1 MKRAN
6 RLIRIPDAFIPAS
19 LLVAALLGQARNAAL
34 FFACTLAL
42 SLPSLFSGDALR
54 IAFAAQPSLRGVRG
68 SAKCALLLQ
77 LAALPVALLIAW
89 PLSLLGSPLTLP
101 FLIAGT
107 LYNIEHTFYEY
118 LYALGD
124 SASAALSRGL
134 SALLLLT
141 GLCLSGGGVA
151 AFQPHWLVGLSLLST
166 FIAALIALVSGSF
179 AQGKINAK
187 VIAAAP
193 RAAIQALMYPALFA
207 AVALLSG
214 MKGVSAAFFC
224 GLIFCGLCRTPFRRT
239 CAEAAPLNR
248 ALLIT
253 CAASAAIALAMR
265 LLPLKTATANVSIYA
280 GFDLFTTAV
289 AVLLASICGLAL
301 YGNFKREE
309 P

>member
-1 MKRAN
+1 MKRPN

-42 SLPSLFSGDALR
+42 SLLSLFSGDALR

-68 SAKCALLLQ
+68 SAKCALLMQ
-77 LAALPVALLIAW
+77 LAALPIALLIAW
-89 PLSLLGSPLTLP
+89 PLGLLNNALTLP

-118 LYALGD
+118 LYAMGD

-134 SALLLLT
+134 SSLLLLT
-141 GLCLSGGGVA
+141 GLCLSGGEA
-151 AFQPHWLVGLSLLST
+151 ADFQPHWLVGLSLLSA

-179 AQGKINAK
+179 AQGKINTK
-187 VIAAAP
+187 VIAASP
-193 RAAIQALMYPALFA
+193 RAAIQSLIYPALFA
-207 AVALLSG
+207 ALVLLAG
-214 MKGVSAAFFC
+214 LKGVSAGLFC
-224 GLIFCGLCRTPFRRT
+224 GLMVTSICRTPFRRT
-239 CAEAAPLNR
+239 RAEAAPLNR
-248 ALLIT
+248 ALLIA
-253 CAASAAIALAMR
+253 CAASAVTALLAR
-265 LLPLKTATANVSIYA
+265 LLPLQTAIMNVNIYA
-280 GFDLFTTAV
+280 GFDLFTCAV
-289 AVLLASICGLAL
+289 AVLLASLCGLAL